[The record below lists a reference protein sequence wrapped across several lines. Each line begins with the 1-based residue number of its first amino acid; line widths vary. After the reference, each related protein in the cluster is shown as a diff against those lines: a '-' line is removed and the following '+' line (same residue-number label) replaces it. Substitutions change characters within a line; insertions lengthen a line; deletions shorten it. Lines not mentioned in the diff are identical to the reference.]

1 MKEDTRKKYL
11 KMLLWPLLES
21 KITCHFK
28 DILFFI
34 FCNAFILLYAGE
46 LFKCG
51 GGLLFKIKQP
61 F

>member
-51 GGLLFKIKQP
+51 GGCYLK
-61 F
+61 